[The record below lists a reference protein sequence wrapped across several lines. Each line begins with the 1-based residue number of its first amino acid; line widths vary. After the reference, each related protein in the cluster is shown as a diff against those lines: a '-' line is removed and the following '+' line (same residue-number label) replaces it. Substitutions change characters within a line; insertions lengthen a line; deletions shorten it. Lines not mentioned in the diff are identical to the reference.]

1 MLMGLNISPSIWQS
15 YINAILSCFQSK
27 RYCEAI
33 MDDLIL
39 FTPSKE
45 SHMNKL
51 EDILNAL
58 LKNGLKVSPKKCQLF
73 RTSLQYMGNEI
84 FIENKN
90 ICVKPLRNRLEAIQK
105 LQPPKTPKGCRSFAG
120 VVNFLSMFCPEL
132 QRLLKPIYD
141 LTRKGRPFHWGKEQ
155 QDSFLEIKHRL
166 TKLPVLHMPNKT
178 GRFHLYSDTSKFA
191 TGSALYQ
198 IQGGKP
204 KLIAYASKRLPEAAR
219 NYSITELELC
229 GLAINI
235 ASFSHLLKRVDFDAI
250 VDHLALT
257 HIIKS
262 KAEPATTR
270 IKRLLELISSYSF
283 NLYYMKGKDMIL
295 SDFLSRQGNDDSDPG
310 EIIPISFNAYNILE
324 ENRNLDNLGMHE
336 KNKEKFLIQMRS
348 QAKTSG
354 TTLPEVH
361 GVRKKLDP
369 NVRPEKQH
377 ALPKKEVTEKPCI
390 GQGRAGLRRKP
401 EADCITQSSDVT
413 GRILERSKI
422 ATGKTN
428 SQQHTSTMHDRG
440 INNDKSFPPDVPLL
454 PCSVHEPLQKKH
466 NITSPQDMK
475 TEINL
480 DIEENSPFQ
489 EGIVSELIQRP
500 VKSFFQNPRKLEDVI
515 NPDNLI
521 HKFLSKQVDIDKI
534 LNIIHR
540 KVLKNTHLPI
550 EIKEIQAG
558 YLHNP
563 YFKNLYQY
571 LLQNKLPHSKLAIKK
586 LEALAERYVL
596 LDSLLFRINLE
607 KETAVL
613 AIPEECV
620 DKIIT
625 LYHKSL
631 FVGHQGVIK
640 TYLTISD
647 KFFIPN
653 LIHYLRSYIKACHT
667 CQLSRNEKLPSRHF
681 QTRINANY
689 IPMSRLNMDLK
700 VMPRSHKGHKYI
712 LCVIN
717 EVTNFLIMVPIFQAR
732 SEEIGEALLEHVIT
746 KHCIPAYIVMDQDSA
761 FMSSLMTYLFHRL
774 NIKIKTL
781 APYNHQSLQAEHGI
795 KSLTHILTKHL
806 TGLGQM

>member
-1 MLMGLNISPSIWQS
+1 
-15 YINAILSCFQSK
+15 
-27 RYCEAI
+27 
-33 MDDLIL
+33 
-39 FTPSKE
+39 
-45 SHMNKL
+45 
-51 EDILNAL
+51 
-58 LKNGLKVSPKKCQLF
+58 
-73 RTSLQYMGNEI
+73 
-84 FIENKN
+84 
-90 ICVKPLRNRLEAIQK
+90 
-105 LQPPKTPKGCRSFAG
+105 
-120 VVNFLSMFCPEL
+120 MFCPEL
-132 QRLLKPIYD
+132 QRLLKLIYH

-155 QDSFLEIKHRL
+155 QDSFMEIKCRL
-166 TKLPVLHMPNKT
+166 TEPPVLHMPNKI

-191 TGSALYQ
+191 TRSALYQ

-283 NLYYMKGKDMIL
+283 NLYYMKEKDMIL

-324 ENRNLDNLGMHE
+324 ENRNLGNLDMRE
-336 KNKEKFLIQMRS
+336 KNEGTVLIQMHS

-369 NVRPEKQH
+369 NVRPEKQY
-377 ALPKKEVTEKPCI
+377 ALPKNEVAERPHI

-401 EADCITQSSDVT
+401 GDDRITKSSDVT

-428 SQQHTSTMHDRG
+428 SQQHTSATHDRG
-440 INNDKSFPPDVPLL
+440 INNDKSFPPGVPLL
-454 PCSVHEPLQKKH
+454 PCPVHEPLQKEH
-466 NITSPQDMK
+466 NLAGPQDMK

-489 EGIVSELIQRP
+489 EGIIFELVQRP
-500 VKSFFQNPRKLEDVI
+500 DKSFFQNPRKLEDVI
-515 NPDNLI
+515 DSDNLV
-521 HKFLSKQVDIDKI
+521 HKSLPKQADIDRI
-534 LNIIHR
+534 LNVIQR
-540 KVLKNTHLPI
+540 KVLKNIYLPI

-558 YLHNP
+558 YLHSP
-563 YFKNLYQY
+563 YFKDLYQY
-571 LLQNKLPHSKLAIKK
+571 LLQNKLPHSKPVIKK
-586 LEALAERYVL
+586 LEALSEIYVL
-596 LDSLLFRINLE
+596 LDSLLFRINPE

-613 AIPEECV
+613 AIPEECM

-631 FVGHQGVIK
+631 FAGHQGVIK

-653 LIHYLRSYIKACHT
+653 LIHYLRSYIKGCHT
-667 CQLSRNEKLPSRHF
+667 CQLSRNEKPPTRHF
-681 QTRINANY
+681 QTRINVNY
-689 IPMSRLNMDLK
+689 IPMSRLSMDLK

-717 EVTNFLIMVPIFQAR
+717 EVTNFLITVPIFQAR

-746 KHCIPAYIVMDQDSA
+746 KHCIPDYIIIDQESA

-774 NIKIKTL
+774 NIKIKTVD
-781 APYNHQSLQAEHGI
+781 PYNHQSLQAEHGI
-795 KSLTHILTKHL
+795 KSLTRILTKHL
-806 TGLGQM
+806 TGLGQMWTKYLALAMFAYNTFK